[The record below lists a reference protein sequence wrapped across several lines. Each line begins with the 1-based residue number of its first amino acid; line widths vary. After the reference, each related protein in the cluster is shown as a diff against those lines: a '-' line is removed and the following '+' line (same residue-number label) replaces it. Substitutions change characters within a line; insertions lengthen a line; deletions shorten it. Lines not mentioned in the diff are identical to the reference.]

1 MSSSSGQ
8 TALSVT
14 QINKQAGDLLGQ
26 VFGTVEVIGEV
37 SEHKR
42 AASGHHYFALKDD
55 QSQLRCAFFRGNAMR
70 CRHPLREGEEVVVT
84 GRLGIYAARG
94 AYQLIVQSI
103 APAGEGRLA
112 AEFERLKQRLLAEGL
127 FDAEKKRATPTL
139 PRHIAVISSDTGAA
153 IHDVRVTLARRFP
166 LARVTLFP
174 VRVQGA
180 ESAAELR
187 QAVSQLGDGDFDVAL
202 VVRGGGSLSDLWSFN
217 DEGLVRALRDCPVP
231 VISGV
236 GHETDTTLCDLVAD
250 RRAATPTGAA
260 ELATPV
266 TIADLRRQV
275 VEQAGRIRSSWLGRL
290 QSEAQTGDWLARR
303 LERAGPTERLRL
315 AHLQLAGLEAPL
327 RRSLERRIGAGR
339 QRLHTIRSL
348 LERRHPRQRLQMFRA
363 QLDEPRR
370 TLWRVLRG
378 RLDVEGE
385 RLTRVSRQILVMR
398 ERMLPR
404 WSASLDAVRV
414 NRETMWRRLENERMR
429 LAGLS
434 RQLEALGPVQ
444 VQRRGYALVQ
454 TREEPAALIKRADD
468 IAARGRAS
476 GRLPLTLRF
485 IDGDVPV
492 EWRADEP
499 RQSGDGRPED
509 GQDQEG
515 ASPSR

>member
-1 MSSSSGQ
+1 MTSFQGQ

-70 CRHPLREGEEVVVT
+70 CRYPLREGEEVVVT

-112 AEFERLKQRLLAEGL
+112 AEFEKLKQRLLAEGL
-127 FDAEKKRATPTL
+127 FDTEKKRATPTL

-153 IHDVRVTLARRFP
+153 IHDVRVTLARRLP

-174 VRVQGA
+174 VRVQGT

-187 QAVSQLGDGDFDVAL
+187 QAVSQLGEGDFDVAL
-202 VVRGGGSLSDLWSFN
+202 IVRGGGSLSDLWSFN
-217 DEGLVRALRDCPVP
+217 DEALVRVLRECPVP
-231 VISGV
+231 IISGV
-236 GHETDTTLCDLVAD
+236 GHETDTTLCDLAAD

-266 TIADLRRQV
+266 TAVDLRRQL
-275 VEQAGRIRSSWLGRL
+275 VERIGRVTASWQSRL
-290 QSEAQTGDWLARR
+290 QNEAQRGDWLARR
-303 LERAGPTERLRL
+303 LERAGPAESLRL
-315 AHLQLAGLEAPL
+315 ARLRLAGLEAPL
-327 RRSLERRIGAGR
+327 RRSLERRVGMGR
-339 QRLHTIRSL
+339 QRLQSL
-348 LERRHPRQRLQMFRA
+348 KVTLDQRHPRQRLSALRVR
-363 QLDEPRR
+363 LDEPRR
-370 TLWRVLRG
+370 RLTQSLRAKLVGKTG
-378 RLDVEGE
+378 RLA
-385 RLTRVSRQILVMR
+385 TASRRMLIAR
-398 ERMLPR
+398 ERMPPR
-404 WSASLDAVRV
+404 WSARLESTRLDRGIIS
-414 NRETMWRRLENERMR
+414 RRLQDQRMR
-429 LAGLS
+429 LEGLA
-434 RQLEALGPVQ
+434 RQLEALGPAQ

-454 TREEPAALIKRADD
+454 TRGEPATLIKRAAE
-468 IAARGRAS
+468 IQSRGREA

-492 EWRADEP
+492 EWHRAESAKD
-499 RQSGDGRPED
+499 D
-509 GQDQEG
+509 
-515 ASPSR
+515 

>member
-1 MSSSSGQ
+1 MTLSVGQ

-70 CRHPLREGEEVVVT
+70 SRYPLREGEEVVVT

-127 FDAEKKRATPTL
+127 FDSEKKRATPTL

-153 IHDVRVTLARRFP
+153 IHDVRVTLARRLP

-187 QAVSQLGDGDFDVAL
+187 QAVSQLGEGDFDVAL
-202 VVRGGGSLSDLWSFN
+202 IVRGGGSLSDLWSFN
-217 DEGLVRALRDCPVP
+217 DEALVRALRACPVP
-231 VISGV
+231 TISGV
-236 GHETDTTLCDLVAD
+236 GHETDTTLCDLAAD

-266 TIADLRRQV
+266 TVADLRRQV
-275 VEQAGRIRSSWLGRL
+275 GERAGRITASWQARL
-290 QSEAQTGDWLARR
+290 QNEAQRADWLVRR
-303 LERAGPTERLRL
+303 LERAGPGERLRL
-315 AHLQLAGLEAPL
+315 AHLRLAGLDAPL
-327 RRSLERRIGAGR
+327 RRSLERRLGAGR
-339 QRLHTIRSL
+339 QRLQTL
-348 LERRHPRQRLQMFRA
+348 KGQLDRRHPRQQLQRLRA
-363 QLDEPRR
+363 QIDEPRR
-370 TLWRVLRG
+370 ALSQSLRTKLVLAHERVATASRG
-378 RLDVEGE
+378 M
-385 RLTRVSRQILVMR
+385 LVAR
-398 ERMLPR
+398 ERMRSR
-404 WSASLDAVRV
+404 WSVRFESVRLDHAIIS
-414 NRETMWRRLENERMR
+414 RRLREQRAR

-434 RQLEALGPVQ
+434 RQLEALGPAQ

-454 TREEPAALIKRADD
+454 TREESASLIKRAAD
-468 IAARGRAS
+468 IESRGKES

-485 IDGDVPV
+485 IDGDVRV
-492 EWRADEP
+492 EWRADE
-499 RQSGDGRPED
+499 SGAG
-509 GQDQEG
+509 G
-515 ASPSR
+515 

>member
-1 MSSSSGQ
+1 MTPISGQ
-8 TALSVT
+8 TALSVS

-112 AEFERLKQRLLAEGL
+112 AEFERLKRRLLAEGL
-127 FDAEKKRATPTL
+127 FDTEVKRATPAL
-139 PRHIAVISSDTGAA
+139 PRRIAVISSDTGAA
-153 IHDVRVTLARRFP
+153 IHDVRVTLARRLP

-180 ESAAELR
+180 ESATELR
-187 QAVSQLGDGDFDVAL
+187 QAVTQLREGDYDVAL
-202 VVRGGGSLSDLWSFN
+202 IVRGGGSLSDLWSFN
-217 DEGLVRALRDCPVP
+217 DEALVRALRACPVP

-266 TIADLRRQV
+266 TVAELRRQLTERV
-275 VEQAGRIRSSWLGRL
+275 ARIVASLQARQ
-290 QSEAQTGDWLARR
+290 QSEAQRTDWLARR
-303 LERAGPTERLRL
+303 LERAGPGERLRL
-315 AHLQLAGLEAPL
+315 AHLRLAGLEAPL
-327 RRSLERRIGAGR
+327 RRSLERRLGGGR
-339 QRLHTIRSL
+339 QRLQAIKAV
-348 LERRHPRQRLQMFRA
+348 LERRHPRQ
-363 QLDEPRR
+363 QLHGLRVGLDVPRR
-370 TLWRVLRG
+370 SLWRSVRTALVQNR
-378 RLDVEGE
+378 E
-385 RLTRVSRQILVMR
+385 RLAAASRALLVAR
-398 ERMLPR
+398 ERMQPR
-404 WSASLDAVRV
+404 WAARLEVTRLDPAIM
-414 NRETMWRRLENERMR
+414 ERRLQEQRSR
-429 LAGLS
+429 LTALS
-434 RQLEALGPVQ
+434 RQLEALGPAQ

-454 TREEPAALIKRADD
+454 TRATPATLIKRA
-468 IAARGRAS
+468 AEVEPLGREA

-485 IDGDVPV
+485 VDGDVPV
-492 EWRADEP
+492 EWQADD
-499 RQSGDGRPED
+499 GDRGD
-509 GQDQEG
+509 
-515 ASPSR
+515 

>member
-1 MSSSSGQ
+1 MTSSSGQ
-8 TALSVT
+8 TALSVS

-127 FDAEKKRATPTL
+127 FDSEQKRPTPVL
-139 PRHIAVISSDTGAA
+139 PRHVAVISSDTGAA
-153 IHDVRVTLARRFP
+153 IHDVRVTLARRLP

-187 QAVSQLGDGDFDVAL
+187 QAVSQLGEGDFDVAL
-202 VVRGGGSLSDLWSFN
+202 IVRGGGSLSDLWSFN
-217 DEGLVRALRDCPVP
+217 DEALVRALRACPVP

-236 GHETDTTLCDLVAD
+236 GHETDTTLCDLAAD

-266 TIADLRRQV
+266 TAVELRRQL
-275 VEQAGRIRSSWLGRL
+275 VERVGRVTASWQARL
-290 QSEAQTGDWLARR
+290 QNEAQRGDWLARR
-303 LERAGPTERLRL
+303 LERAGPGERLRL
-315 AHLQLAGLEAPL
+315 GRLQLAGLEAPL
-327 RRSLERRIGAGR
+327 RRSLERRVADGR
-339 QRLHTIRSL
+339 QRLQTMRSV
-348 LERRHPRQRLQMFRA
+348 LERRHPRQRLSALRA
-363 QLDEPRR
+363 HLDEP
-370 TLWRVLRG
+370 G
-378 RLDVEGE
+378 R
-385 RLTRVSRQILVMR
+385 RLTQSLRATLVGEHDRLAAASRRMLIAR

-404 WSASLDAVRV
+404 WAS
-414 NRETMWRRLENERMR
+414 RLESTR
-429 LAGLS
+429 LDREIISRQLQDQRTRLEGLS
-434 RQLEALGPVQ
+434 RQLEALGPAQ
-444 VQRRGYALVQ
+444 VQRRGYALVE
-454 TREEPAALIKRADD
+454 TREQPAALIKRAAE
-468 IAARGRAS
+468 IESRGREAGS
-476 GRLPLTLRF
+476 LPLMLRF

-492 EWRADEP
+492 QWRAD
-499 RQSGDGRPED
+499 STGVKD
-509 GQDQEG
+509 
-515 ASPSR
+515 